1 MPLRLFA
8 FSFLVQL
15 SRADP
20 TNSTTTECPSSDAT
34 ACDYRSIW
42 SILASCGL
50 TLLICVWHAVHP
62 NVPLPHHKWYHIF
75 SYQSLLMGCAFFVP
89 EVMITEGYSEWYDAR
104 QITNLVHGASSL
116 VELSH
121 MITQWYL

>member
-1 MPLRLFA
+1 MLLRLFA
-8 FSFLVQL
+8 FLFLVKL

-34 ACDYRSIW
+34 ACDYRSVW

-62 NVPLPHHKWYHIF
+62 NVPLPHYKWYHIF
-75 SYQSLLMGCAFFVP
+75 VYRLLLMGSTFFAP
-89 EVMITEGYSEWYDAR
+89 EFILLEGYAEWDKAR
-104 QITNLVHGASSL
+104 EISKRAHGASLSI
-116 VELSH
+116 ELSH
-121 MITQWYL
+121 MITRWYL